1 MNKFDLLI
9 VEDDKEQI
17 KQYLQIIDIANQDN
31 EEQSIT
37 PKIVSKRSEALEE
50 LLSNSFDAAIIDLDL
65 GKDDKDGGVEVLKFL
80 RDSVRIPVV
89 VYSGYTGKVDEEKEK
104 TNGLYKI
111 YNRGEKG
118 MNEIIK
124 ELGNIF
130 STNLT
135 RVFKRDGELEK
146 KLTGVFHEQIGDKF
160 DFWVKN
166 PDNTGFLTKKACRLV
181 LNHLESAFIFDDSGK
196 PEVFDPSD
204 VYIIPSPHKISL
216 TGDIVEYNSGRYVVL
231 TPMCTL
237 VRKKSSRT
245 LLAQLLDVKE
255 LAVERLEI
263 DPSEMSNPGS
273 IKKIKKGL
281 CENHRFYFLPDYK
294 ERSFKGGFVDFEH
307 LVAPESNKVSNIGI
321 LATVTGDFLGG
332 LVAKFNAYYA
342 RHGQPDLK
350 FDDIIKLMLEN

>member
-160 DFWVKN
+160 DF
-166 PDNTGFLTKKACRLV
+166 
-181 LNHLESAFIFDDSGK
+181 
-196 PEVFDPSD
+196 
-204 VYIIPSPHKISL
+204 
-216 TGDIVEYNSGRYVVL
+216 
-231 TPMCTL
+231 
-237 VRKKSSRT
+237 
-245 LLAQLLDVKE
+245 
-255 LAVERLEI
+255 
-263 DPSEMSNPGS
+263 
-273 IKKIKKGL
+273 
-281 CENHRFYFLPDYK
+281 
-294 ERSFKGGFVDFEH
+294 
-307 LVAPESNKVSNIGI
+307 
-321 LATVTGDFLGG
+321 
-332 LVAKFNAYYA
+332 
-342 RHGQPDLK
+342 
-350 FDDIIKLMLEN
+350 